1 MSAGTFAGIS
11 FGQNPQDANDV
22 IGLDTNATNGA
33 NFVQL
38 QNMIQLV
45 PFQNVYLTSSSF
57 GALNQSQTTTG
68 MTDVLRRVPIEQP
81 WGNLIHSAHNTS
93 ADYVDVSG
101 SQLDTMS
108 FQLRDPYGRLCDMK
122 GLHIS
127 FAICLVAKDI
137 I

>member
-1 MSAGTFAGIS
+1 
-11 FGQNPQDANDV
+11 
-22 IGLDTNATNGA
+22 
-33 NFVQL
+33 
-38 QNMIQLV
+38 MIQLV
-45 PFQNVYLTSSSF
+45 PFQNVHLTSSNF

-127 FAICLVAKDI
+127 FAICMMAKDI